1 MDKIAIDKAKPAKGK
16 DRTAGKKGKTEMVK
30 SCARALDVIEY
41 FTFTSRPARTA
52 EISANLGIPNSS
64 ADEILRTLLGKGYLT
79 FNSRTKHYAPSYK
92 IVGTCRAI
100 EQSFFGGGR
109 VSEMLEKIRQETG
122 ATVYMT
128 VQNDCWIESVAEIE
142 GSWHGREYPADYYPR
157 KLIEYDEM
165 GWRPATNFA
174 GAILALQS
182 NVDIMKVASRSQ
194 KMGLTPKND
203 AAMSGLIER
212 VRHIRAQ
219 GYALCRRSDSVEVE
233 SIACPTRFPDSNV
246 PVAVGILGKN
256 LLIDAEQTRKLAA
269 FVRNTIAQYQGQ
281 PTYSMN

>member
-1 MDKIAIDKAKPAKGK
+1 MDKIVTDKAKPVKTK
-16 DRTAGKKGKTEMVK
+16 DRTAGKKGKTDMVK

-79 FNSRTKHYAPSYK
+79 FNSRSKHYAPSYK

-142 GSWHGREYPADYYPR
+142 GSWHGREYPADYYSR
-157 KLIEYDEM
+157 KLIEYDET

-203 AAMSGLIER
+203 AAMTSLIER

-233 SIACPTRFPDSNV
+233 SIACPTRFPESNV

-256 LLIDAEQTRKLAA
+256 LLTDAEQTRKLAT

>member
-1 MDKIAIDKAKPAKGK
+1 MPDMKTPK
-16 DRTAGKKGKTEMVK
+16 DRTAVKKGKTDMVK

-41 FTFTSRPARTA
+41 FTFTARPARTA
-52 EISANLGIPNSS
+52 EISSNLGIPNSS

-100 EQSFFGGGR
+100 ENGFFGGGR
-109 VSEMLEKIRQETG
+109 VAQMLEKIREETG

-142 GSWHGREYPADYYPR
+142 GSWHSREYPADYSR
-157 KLIEYDEM
+157 KLIEYDES

-194 KMGLTPKND
+194 KMGIAPKND
-203 AAMSGLIER
+203 MAMTSLIER

-219 GYALCRRSDSVEVE
+219 GYALCRRSDTIEVE
-233 SIACPTRFPDSNV
+233 SIACPTRFPESNV

-256 LLIDAEQTRKLAA
+256 MLTDAEQTRKLAT
-269 FVRNTIAQYQGQ
+269 FVRNTIAQFQGQ

>member
-1 MDKIAIDKAKPAKGK
+1 MKIARDRTTAKKAKT
-16 DRTAGKKGKTEMVK
+16 DMVK

-41 FTFTSRPARTA
+41 FTFTARPARTA

-92 IVGTCRAI
+92 IIGTCRAI

-109 VSEMLEKIRQETG
+109 VSQMLEKIKQETG

-157 KLIEYDEM
+157 KLIDYDET

-194 KMGLTPKND
+194 KMGLAPKND
-203 AAMSGLIER
+203 AAMTSLIER

-219 GYALCRRSDSVEVE
+219 GYALCRRSDMVEVE
-233 SIACPTRFPDSNV
+233 SIACPTRFAESNV
-246 PVAVGILGKN
+246 PMAVGILGKG
-256 LLIDAEQTRKLAA
+256 LLTDPEQTRKLAT

-281 PTYSMN
+281 PTYSVN